1 MVRLI
6 TNANGV
12 AALLFHV
19 EHLPGQ
25 LWHYRWRI
33 TGDAYPPRYCQWRE
47 EVSRDARAAF
57 HPEII
62 GCPLEVEW
70 REDAAGEWRQA
81 ALHEAAVGHAGF
93 RVKAVEDF
101 LAAAPFEAVSSIAG
115 GGVAHYRFAP
125 LELAA
130 GIETVIQGVAVG
142 DFPDNILLRPGEFF
156 SRDPRLEIENLE
168 PSTDSFVPVDGVPS
182 VRTHPAIATRRLFA
196 FVGQNFQQEILAE
209 KPETL
214 KS

>member
-6 TNANGV
+6 TKANGV
-12 AALLFHV
+12 ASLLFHV
-19 EHLPGQ
+19 EHSPGA
-25 LWHYRWRI
+25 LWHFRWRI

-47 EVSRDARAAF
+47 EVSCESRAAF

-70 REDAAGEWRQA
+70 RADGVEEWSQA

-101 LAAAPFEAVSSIAG
+101 ASAVPFAAVSSIAG
-115 GGVAHYRFAP
+115 GGVAHYGFAP

-130 GIETVIQGVAVG
+130 GVETVIHGVAVG

-156 SRDPRLEIENLE
+156 SRDPRLEIENLAA
-168 PSTDSFVPVDGVPS
+168 STDSFVPVGGVPS
-182 VRTHPAIATRRLFA
+182 VSAHPAIAARRLFA
-196 FVGQNFQQEILAE
+196 FTGHNFQQEISAE
-209 KPETL
+209 KAETL